1 MKNIKWAM
9 IIVVAALLG
18 FFAVEYMTV
27 HPLRMS
33 LFLFLS
39 TLTGVALIFIII
51 KYFKG
56 KWILPA
62 AIIISLAAF
71 LSSYLISTQVFL
83 ATAGDDSLPEITRE
97 KGDPGDGHTAV
108 IYFTH
113 GEPETYDP
121 IGWINQF
128 NEFDEQGIQ
137 FIPMIARPVFIHQLR
152 SAYLKVGQSHH
163 RQMHLQM
170 LNSLESAYRAEGDNT
185 TKFYISFLDDDPRPD
200 EAVIHALNEGASHII
215 LSEVFLTISNHTAE
229 GKELVE
235 NLNVEEFGA
244 TIFYTGP
251 LYDSNTLR
259 RMFIQRTND
268 HIGDTSREKV
278 GVLLVGHGQPDE
290 WDEEWPTET
299 SQEIGFREDVLK
311 DFELAGYQSQ
321 NLSLAWMAFKEPKPA
336 PKVEEF
342 INNGV
347 EKIVFFAAAISA
359 DSIHSQYDIPELIH
373 EAEIPE
379 GFMVI
384 NLGAWNDDP
393 IVINAIK
400 EKIDP
405 LMSD

>member
-1 MKNIKWAM
+1 MKNIKWAL
-9 IIVVAALLG
+9 IIVIAAVLG
-18 FFAVEYMTV
+18 FFVVEYMTV
-27 HPLRMS
+27 HPLKMS
-33 LFLFLS
+33 LFLLLS
-39 TLTGVALIFIII
+39 TLTGIALIFAII

-62 AIIISLAAF
+62 AILISLAAF

-83 ATAGDDSLPEITRE
+83 STGGDDSLPEITRE
-97 KGDPGDGHTAV
+97 KGDPGKGHTAV

-137 FIPMIARPVFIHQLR
+137 FIPLIARPFFIHQLR
-152 SAYLKVGQSHH
+152 NAYLKVGQSHH

-170 LNSLESAYRAEGDNT
+170 LNSLESAYRAEGDNR

-229 GKELVE
+229 GIELVE
-235 NLNVEEFGA
+235 NLNVEEYGA
-244 TIFYTGP
+244 TISYTGP
-251 LYDSNTLR
+251 LYDSKTLR
-259 RMFIQRTND
+259 RMFIQRTNE
-268 HIGDTSREKV
+268 HIGGTLKEKV

-311 DFELAGYQSQ
+311 DFELAGYRSE

-379 GFMVI
+379 GFPII

-405 LMSD
+405 LIME

>member
-1 MKNIKWAM
+1 LKNIKWVIL
-9 IIVVAALLG
+9 IIVAALLG
-18 FFAVEYMTV
+18 FFVVEYMTV

-33 LFLFLS
+33 LFLVLS

-51 KYFKG
+51 KTFKG

-62 AIIISLAAF
+62 AIFISLAAF
-71 LSSYLISTQVFL
+71 LSSYLISTQLFL
-83 ATAGDDSLPEITRE
+83 ETGRGHSLPKITRL

-113 GEPETYDP
+113 GEHETYDP

-152 SAYLKVGQSHH
+152 NAYLKVGQSHH

-170 LNSLESAYRAEGDNT
+170 LNSLESAYRADGDKT

-200 EAVIHALNEGASHII
+200 EAVIRALNEGASHII

-235 NLNVEEFGA
+235 NLNIEEFGA
-244 TIFYTGP
+244 TISYTGP

-259 RMFIQRTND
+259 SMFIQRTNE
-268 HIGDTSREKV
+268 HIGGTSREKV

-311 DFELAGYQSQ
+311 DFELAGYRSE

-342 INNGV
+342 IKNGV

-373 EAEIPE
+373 EAEVPE
-379 GFMVI
+379 DFKTI

-393 IVINAIK
+393 IVIKAIK

-405 LMSD
+405 LLNE